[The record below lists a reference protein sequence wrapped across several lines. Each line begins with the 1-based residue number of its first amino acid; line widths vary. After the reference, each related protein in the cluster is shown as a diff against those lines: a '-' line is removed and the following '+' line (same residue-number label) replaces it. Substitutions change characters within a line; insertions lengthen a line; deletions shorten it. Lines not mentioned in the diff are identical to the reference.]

1 MYVAVSPHS
10 APSILNLPLP
20 LPLPPLL
27 QTCQLG
33 ICFGWIPGTSAL
45 STRTQPLSCRMTWK
59 SKQLSFQVIL
69 QLSGWVRVLK
79 AEVPGI
85 QPKQIPSWHVW
96 RRGGRGRG
104 RLKNGRGR
112 VRWYSYIHP
121 KIETQK
127 LKYPEAVCLFS
138 FCGRQSEKHAHT
150 VLQIWQTRWRVNCYF
165 SKEISTHL
173 SQNHVKMW

>member
-1 MYVAVSPHS
+1 MNIYTCVKDCPKISPLCMNI
-10 APSILNLPLP
+10 AQV
-20 LPLPPLL
+20 PPLSG
-27 QTCQLG
+27 TNIKWISFAMQLM
-33 ICFGWIPGTSAL
+33 FLLETLPW
-45 STRTQPLSCRMTWK
+45 
-59 SKQLSFQVIL
+59 SKQLNFQVIP
-69 QLSGWVRVLK
+69 QLSGWVWILK

-127 LKYPEAVCLFS
+127 LKYPEAVCLSS